1 MMNRTRSASLAAGA
15 ALLLLATTAFTAPG
29 PQHRS
34 LRGLAMGNAFV
45 AVVDDKDALYYNP
58 AGLNLINNLGNA
70 AQRPGLANYPRN
82 RINARVNVVG
92 AALPIADMQD
102 FYGFFRDHENSF
114 SDYDSL
120 LNDRTLFSDLAPFDR
135 RPVEVGLLHGAE
147 FAMRNFGVAYWA
159 DARVAPYA
167 DVGVLLPQAGV
178 ETIQLDAVFQIAGA
192 HAFLNERLSA
202 GGGYRLANRQTVR
215 NMQVSAN
222 EAAED
227 GGQPLIDRVQDTLN
241 NKFSN
246 LTDPSTYGH
255 GIDLGVLWQQNT
267 WLRFGAALQN
277 FGMVL
282 NDEFVTPEFTVG
294 AVVTPPLLSTDG
306 RFARKVNVA
315 LDLEDLFNNERNY
328 RPMSKVNFGVEVEQH
343 TMWFAALRLGTGFK
357 GGYWAGGVG
366 LSLLSALHIEYATW
380 SEEQGFYTGH
390 IEDRYHAFRV
400 GVGL

>member
-1 MMNRTRSASLAAGA
+1 MKSRHATPFAVLA
-15 ALLLLATTAFTAPG
+15 ALLLLAAHATAAPG

-45 AVVDDKDALYYNP
+45 ALVDDKEALYYNP

-70 AQRPGLANYPRN
+70 ARRPDLAAYPRN
-82 RINARVNVVG
+82 RMNARVNVVG
-92 AALPIADMQD
+92 AALPVAEMQD
-102 FYGFFRDHENSF
+102 FYGFFRDHEKAFGN
-114 SDYDSL
+114 YDSL
-120 LNDRTLFSDLAPFDR
+120 LNDQSLFHDLAPFDR
-135 RPVEVGLLHGAE
+135 MPVEIGILHGAE

-159 DARVAPYA
+159 DARFAPYA

-192 HAFLNERLSA
+192 YGFLNQRLSA

-215 NMQVSAN
+215 RIHVAAN

-241 NKFSN
+241 AKFSN
-246 LTDPSTYGH
+246 LTDPATYGH
-255 GIDLGVLWQQNT
+255 GIDLGVLWQQT
-267 WLRFGAALQN
+267 PWLRFGGALQN

-282 NDEFVTPEFTVG
+282 DDKFVTPELTVG
-294 AVVTPPLLSTDG
+294 AVVTPPLLSTG
-306 RFARKVNVA
+306 GMFARKVNIA
-315 LDLEDLFNNERNY
+315 LDIEDLLNNERNY
-328 RPMSKVNFGVEVEQH
+328 RFLSKVNFGVEVEQH
-343 TMWFAALRLGTGFK
+343 AWWFAALRVGTGFK

-366 LSLLSALHIEYATW
+366 LSLLSALHLEYATW
-380 SEEQGFYTGH
+380 SEEAGFYTGH